1 MRFNREI
8 ERDNS
13 KDTVELFDEELES
26 DMVSEEEWGFNVG
39 YYGDL

>member
-1 MRFNREI
+1 MRLKRET

-13 KDTVELFDEELES
+13 RDNIELFDEELES

-39 YYGDL
+39 YYGDF

>member
-8 ERDNS
+8 ERENSRDN
-13 KDTVELFDEELES
+13 VELFDEELES